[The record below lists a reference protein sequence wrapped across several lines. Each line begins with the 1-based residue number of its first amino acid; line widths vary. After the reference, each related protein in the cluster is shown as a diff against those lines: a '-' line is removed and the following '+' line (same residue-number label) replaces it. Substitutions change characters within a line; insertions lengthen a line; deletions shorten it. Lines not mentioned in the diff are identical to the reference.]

1 MEEERRKRAVQ
12 QAAKRL
18 EELAEQRMVEDGT
31 DPAWRTYDFAIRAS
45 DPAGESKD
53 YHLGTVSQTI
63 AAAMDWK
70 DALNSE
76 LQNQI
81 AQAVADLC
89 QAAGEYK
96 GEE

>member
-1 MEEERRKRAVQ
+1 MEEERRKRVVQ
-12 QAAKRL
+12 QATKRL
-18 EELAEQRMVEDGT
+18 AELAEQHKLQDGT
-31 DPAWRTYDFAIRAS
+31 DPAWRTYDFAIPAS

-53 YHLGTVSQTI
+53 YHLVKVRQTI

-81 AQAVADLC
+81 ARAVADLC

-96 GEE
+96 GEV